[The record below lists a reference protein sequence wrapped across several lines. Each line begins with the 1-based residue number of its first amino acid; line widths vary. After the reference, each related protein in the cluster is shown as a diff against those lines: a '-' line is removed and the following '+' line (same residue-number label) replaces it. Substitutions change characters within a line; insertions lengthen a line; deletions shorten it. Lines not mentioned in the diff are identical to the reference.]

1 MSGTSGG
8 IPGAAATRVST
19 AKALASL
26 TAPEV
31 NYEPP
36 KDPAARKKGAV
47 IGAAP
52 VLNPEGLL
60 AAAHIA
66 QEKEL
71 LRKQQV
77 GLLLPFFWGWME
89 EGTWVDNRLC

>member
-1 MSGTSGG
+1 M
-8 IPGAAATRVST
+8 
-19 AKALASL
+19 
-26 TAPEV
+26 

-77 GLLLPFFWGWME
+77 MPPIGFKTDPVVTVATPVLGVLGKGCMDP
-89 EGTWVDNRLC
+89 R

>member
-1 MSGTSGG
+1 MA
-8 IPGAAATRVST
+8 GAASNRVST
-19 AKALASL
+19 AKALAAL

-47 IGAAP
+47 IGAPA

-60 AAAHIA
+60 AAAHVA

-71 LRKQQV
+71 LHKQQV
-77 GLLLPFFWGWME
+77 PAFKNPESKCGQLYVGL
-89 EGTWVDNRLC
+89 EGQ